1 MTDKAN
7 PEDRYQNLSLGL
19 TIALAEV
26 VLMVGISVLVK
37 LISSD
42 LSTVTVLM
50 FRYMFCLPLLIFTAI
65 LQRGRHALVV
75 TRFKTLIMRIV
86 AGLGSLSC
94 FYAALDIMSLAKV
107 TALLQMITLFITFL
121 APLMLGEYVGKHRW
135 FAVLFGFC
143 GAIILLNPGSHEW
156 SLAGIIFG
164 LGAPFFGAVM
174 MIMLR
179 KLGQSDNPAS
189 TAIWY
194 NTTGAI
200 LFVALFWWQGDI
212 IPNTR
217 FDLVVLVMVGFLSS
231 FQQYF
236 IAFSHRLAPA
246 SFLAPFRYLSVPVGI
261 VAGVIFFDER
271 VTSVII
277 LGSSIIILSSG
288 FILWREKKILA

>member
-1 MTDKAN
+1 MTNPSN

-19 TIALAEV
+19 TIALAEI

-37 LISSD
+37 QISSD
-42 LSTVTVLM
+42 LSTVTILM
-50 FRYMFCLPLLIFTAI
+50 FRYIFCLPLLAFTAV
-65 LQRGRHALVV
+65 LQRGRQALVV
-75 TRFKTLIMRIV
+75 KRFKALVMRIV

-121 APLMLGEYVGKHRW
+121 APFMLGEYVGKRRW
-135 FAVLFGFC
+135 FAILFGFC
-143 GAIILLNPGSHEW
+143 GAIILLNPSSSEW
-156 SLAGIIFG
+156 SPAGVIFG

-194 NTTGAI
+194 NTIGAI
-200 LFVALFWWQGDI
+200 LFAALFWWQGDI

-217 FDLVVLVMVGFLSS
+217 IDLMLLIMVGVLSS

-236 IAFSHRLAPA
+236 IASSHRLAPA
-246 SFLAPFRYLSVPVGI
+246 TFLAPFRYLSVPIGIAAGI
-261 VAGVIFFDER
+261 VFFDES
-271 VTSVII
+271 VTPIII
-277 LGSSIIILSSG
+277 LGSAVIILSSG
-288 FILWREKKILA
+288 FILWREKKIMA

>member
-1 MTDKAN
+1 MTNKAH

-19 TIALAEV
+19 TIALAEIA
-26 VLMVGISVLVK
+26 LMIGISVLVK

-50 FRYMFCLPLLIFTAI
+50 FRYIFCLPLLIFTAV
-65 LQRGRHALVV
+65 LQRGRQAFVV
-75 TRFKTLIMRIV
+75 TRFKTLIIRTV

-107 TALLQMITLFITFL
+107 TALLQMITPFITFL
-121 APLMLGEYVGKHRW
+121 APIMLREYVGKHRW

-143 GAIILLNPGSHEW
+143 GAIILLNPGSSEW
-156 SLAGIIFG
+156 SFAGVIFG
-164 LGAPFFGAVM
+164 LGAPFFGAIM

-179 KLGQSDNPAS
+179 KLGQSESPAS

-200 LFVALFWWQGDI
+200 LFAALFWWQDDI
-212 IPNTR
+212 VPNTR
-217 FDLVVLVMVGFLSS
+217 FDLMVLVMVGVLSS

-261 VAGVIFFDER
+261 LAGVIFFDESI
-271 VTSVII
+271 TSFIV
-277 LGSSIIILSSG
+277 LGSAVIILSSG
-288 FILWREKKILA
+288 FILWREKKIPA

>member
-1 MTDKAN
+1 MKGISV
-7 PEDRYQNLSLGL
+7 PKDRYQNLSLGL
-19 TIALAEV
+19 TIALAEI

-50 FRYMFCLPLLIFTAI
+50 FRYVFCLPLLVCTAVW
-65 LQRGRHALVV
+65 QRGRRALIVI
-75 TRFKTLIMRIV
+75 RFKALIMRIA

-94 FYAALDIMSLAKV
+94 FYAALGIMSLSKV

-121 APLMLGEYVGKHRW
+121 VPFMLGEDVDKRRW
-135 FAVLFGFC
+135 IAVLFGFC
-143 GAIILLNPGSHEW
+143 GAIILLNPGSSEW
-156 SLAGIIFG
+156 SLAGVIFG

-179 KLGQSDNPAS
+179 KLGQSDNPAC

-200 LFVALFWWQGDI
+200 LFATLFWWQGDI

-217 FDLVVLVMVGFLSS
+217 LDLTVLVMVGVLSS

-261 VAGVIFFDER
+261 VAGVIFFDEI
-271 VTSVII
+271 VTPVII
-277 LGSSIIILSSG
+277 LGSTVIILSSG
-288 FILWREKKILA
+288 FILWREKKIPA